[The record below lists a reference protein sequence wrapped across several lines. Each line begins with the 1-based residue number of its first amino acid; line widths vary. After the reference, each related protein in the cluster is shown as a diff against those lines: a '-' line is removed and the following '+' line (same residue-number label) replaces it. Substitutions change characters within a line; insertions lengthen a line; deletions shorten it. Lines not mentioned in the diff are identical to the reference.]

1 MNAKRGMMNASY
13 SFLQFIIHHSPFIII
28 TALPA
33 LLIGCASLSGGQTS
47 TVRCNFDTVWEES
60 LMALESATLVTA
72 DKMAGVIETDWEK
85 GMSKQGTGAFGRK
98 LTQER
103 SSLFV
108 KIIDDHGVS
117 TIRVIHVRQEH
128 PLSGVRA
135 LRWFPVDGLPH
146 VERRILSR
154 IHQRLKKHGCHGA

>member
-1 MNAKRGMMNASY
+1 MMTVHSP
-13 SFLQFIIHHSPFIII
+13 LFIIHHFALIIMM
-28 TALPA
+28 T
-33 LLIGCASLSGGQTS
+33 GCASLSGGQTS
-47 TVRCNFDTVWEES
+47 TVRCDYDTVWEES
-60 LMALESATLVTA
+60 LMALEGAKLITA

-108 KIIDDHGVS
+108 KIVNDHDVA

-128 PLSGVRA
+128 PLSGVRS
-135 LRWFPVDGLPH
+135 LRWFPVEGSPH

-154 IHQRLKKHGCHGA
+154 IHQRLKKHGCHAA

>member
-1 MNAKRGMMNASY
+1 MTARYPLLIVYHFA
-13 SFLQFIIHHSPFIII
+13 LIII
-28 TALPA
+28 MTS
-33 LLIGCASLSGGQTS
+33 CASLSGGQTS
-47 TVRCNFDTVWEES
+47 TIRCSYDTVWEES
-60 LMALESATLVTA
+60 LMVLEKAKLTTA

-108 KIIDDHGVS
+108 KIIDSHDVA

-135 LRWFPVDGLPH
+135 LRWFPVDGSPQ
-146 VERRILSR
+146 VERRILNR
-154 IHQRLKKHGCHGA
+154 IQHRLKKHGCHAA

>member
-1 MNAKRGMMNASY
+1 MMTVY
-13 SFLQFIIHHSPFIII
+13 SPMFIIHHVAFIII
-28 TALPA
+28 LT
-33 LLIGCASLSGGQTS
+33 GCASLSGGQTS
-47 TVRCNFDTVWEES
+47 TIRCNFDTVWEES

-103 SSLFV
+103 SSLVV
-108 KIIDDHGVS
+108 KIIDVDDVA

-128 PLSGVRA
+128 SLSGVRA
-135 LRWFPVDGLPH
+135 LRWLPVDGSPH
-146 VERRILSR
+146 VERRILNS
-154 IHQRLKKHGCHGA
+154 IHQRLKKHGCRAA